1 MMVQAEGRLGRSRA
15 VYGRTEIR
23 NNRGGKQLA
32 AKQVVKTSEARDV
45 LLKDSRSK
53 EARRGRREGGG
64 KRGKRLGFIGHLLA
78 CGLQIYRCSAEEES
92 AGGGKGQNTTAWRR
106 CMSPVGAMRAVK

>member
-1 MMVQAEGRLGRSRA
+1 MCNSSKAPVPSNDGAGGGGCLGRSGA

-53 EARRGRREGGG
+53 EARKRREERGG
-64 KRGKRLGFIGHLLA
+64 RLGFIGHLLA
-78 CGLQIYRCSAEEES
+78 CGLQIYRC
-92 AGGGKGQNTTAWRR
+92 
-106 CMSPVGAMRAVK
+106 